1 MIVNLM
7 SPENAMNN
15 SHFRFR
21 EAPFKV
27 TPDPEF
33 YYSNHTFEN
42 AWATLRFGVEARKG
56 FIVITG
62 EPGTGKT
69 TLLRKA
75 MHAFG
80 SHIKTAYISD
90 TMVGGTDLLHVM
102 FTDLALTDSTE
113 NRSAM
118 TNRLIHYLIEQLE
131 QGNTVALLIDEAQKL
146 SLEGLEELRCLGNL
160 ETEKDKLL
168 QIVLAGQPELEHK
181 LDQAELRQLKQ
192 RVVLRCRLKPI
203 APDEVQAY
211 MDSRLQIIGYTSE
224 DLFEPNAL
232 GTIAAYSNGIPR
244 LINIICDNALLA
256 AYTRSAP
263 KVSATMI
270 DAVAENLRL
279 GQSGQDFRA
288 QALTHPF
295 RQRASLKSAPV
306 CEDDPMTKAQ
316 QPLCSRDSHET
327 RRWRSRF
334 TRVSAAAI
342 LSLSTLGVFLY
353 SEELDVSVS
362 NRRSDNAP
370 EEKTNIAVA
379 DKSAIAKQIS
389 TNPSGSEVKR
399 SEPPLHGSQQL
410 SPSKSKDL
418 FVIEDS
424 FVRSRPSPS
433 AEIIATLK
441 PGTRIQVTGLTGQ
454 YYGVRSRGTKTIR
467 GYVHKDDA
475 FFEREG
481 SQ

>member
-1 MIVNLM
+1 MD
-7 SPENAMNN
+7 N

-42 AWATLRFGVEARKG
+42 AWATLRFGIEARKG

-62 EPGTGKT
+62 ESGTGKT

-75 MHAFG
+75 THAFG

-102 FTDLALTDSTE
+102 LTDLALADSTE

-118 TNRLIHYLIEQLE
+118 INRLIHYLIEQLE

-203 APDEVQAY
+203 APDEVQHY
-211 MDSRLQIIGYTSE
+211 MDSRLQIIGYRSG
-224 DLFEPNAL
+224 DLFDPTAIRA
-232 GTIAAYSNGIPR
+232 IASYSTGIPR

-279 GQSGQDFRA
+279 GQSGQDFRT
-288 QALTHPF
+288 QALTYPF
-295 RQRASLKSAPV
+295 RQKARLESAPV
-306 CEDDPMTKAQ
+306 CEDDRMTKAQ
-316 QPLCSRDSHET
+316 LPSCSRDSNET
-327 RRWRSRF
+327 RRWLSRF
-334 TRVSAAAI
+334 IRISAAI
-342 LSLSTLGVFLY
+342 VSLSALGVFLY
-353 SEELDVSVS
+353 SEELDLSPS
-362 NRRSDNAP
+362 DRRSDNAP
-370 EEKTNIAVA
+370 EEKTNIAAA
-379 DKSAIAKQIS
+379 DEIAIAKQTS
-389 TNPSGSEVKR
+389 KNPSDSEVKR
-399 SEPPLHGSQQL
+399 SEPPLHRNQQIP
-410 SPSKSKDL
+410 PSSTSKEL

-454 YYGVRSRGTKTIR
+454 YYGVRSRGAKTIR

-475 FFEREG
+475 FFAREE
-481 SQ
+481 SK